1 MDSVGPRWAERVSVV
16 LVTFNSADVIE
27 RAIRSLPTGVEVIV
41 VDNASTDN
49 SLALARAAGAF
60 CIRNRDN
67 LGFGSA
73 SNLGAAR
80 SCRDFI
86 LFLNPDATLRAN
98 AIEFMMAAALHH
110 PDAGAVGPKLI
121 DGDER
126 SVWRYASVLQP
137 MPSGEIRRPSE
148 PEAACCMPLLTGA
161 ALLCRRA
168 AFEEVGGF
176 DENIFLYHE
185 DDDLCLRLTRAGW
198 SLVYEPASEVAHA
211 FGQSSRQSDVMAR
224 FKSEQRLLSLAYIS
238 QKYDLV
244 FDPARELR
252 RAIKRLF
259 IAIATFDSSRR
270 AAALGRLDALR
281 HLRAQAGAGGRID
294 PDVVT
299 LTTVGTPAAE
309 FTALRPSAH
318 HLEKTNRI

>member
-1 MDSVGPRWAERVSVV
+1 MDRIGVV

-27 RAIRSLPTGVEVIV
+27 RAIRSLPAGVEVVV
-41 VDNASTDN
+41 VDNASTDD
-49 SLALARAAGAF
+49 SLALAQAAGAS
-60 CIRNRDN
+60 CLRNRDN
-67 LGFGSA
+67 LGFGRA
-73 SNLGAAR
+73 SNLGAAQSHR
-80 SCRDFI
+80 EFI

-98 AIEFMMAAALHH
+98 AIEHMMAAALRH

-137 MPSGEIRRPSE
+137 MPRGETRRPAE

-161 ALLCRRA
+161 ALLCRRT

-185 DDDLCLRLTRAGW
+185 DDDLSLRLTRAGW
-198 SLVYEPASEVAHA
+198 SLVYEPAAEVAHA
-211 FGQSSRQSDVMAR
+211 FGRSSRQSDFMAR

-238 QKYDLV
+238 RKYDLA

-259 IAIATFDSSRR
+259 IAVATLDSSRR

-281 HLRAQAGAGGRID
+281 HLRAQAWAGDRID
-294 PDVVT
+294 PDET
-299 LTTVGTPAAE
+299 MLTAIGAPAAE
-309 FTALRPSAH
+309 FAALRPSAH
-318 HLEKTNRI
+318 HLEKTNRV

>member
-1 MDSVGPRWAERVSVV
+1 MDSVGPRWVDRVSVV
-16 LVTFNSADVIE
+16 LVTFNSGHVIE
-27 RAIRSLPTGVEVIV
+27 RAIRSLPSGVEVVV
-41 VDNASTDN
+41 VDNASTDD
-49 SLALARAAGAF
+49 SLELAGAAGAS
-60 CIRNRDN
+60 CIRNPHN
-67 LGFGSA
+67 IGFGRA
-73 SNLGAAR
+73 SNLGAAQSR
-80 SCRDFI
+80 REFI
-86 LFLNPDATLRAN
+86 LFLNPDAMLRPN
-98 AIEFMMAAALHH
+98 AVEFMIAAALRH

-137 MPSGEIRRPSE
+137 MPHGETRHPTE

-168 AFEEVGGF
+168 AFEEVRGF

-198 SLVYEPASEVAHA
+198 SLVYEPAAEVAHA
-211 FGQSSRQSDVMAR
+211 FGLSSRQSDFMAR

-238 QKYDLV
+238 RKYDLA

-259 IAIATFDSSRR
+259 IAIATLDSSRR

-281 HLRAQAGAGGRID
+281 LLRARAWAEEGPDEAALANVGR
-294 PDVVT
+294 
-299 LTTVGTPAAE
+299 PAAE
-309 FTALRPSAH
+309 LAALPPSAH
-318 HLEKTNRI
+318 YLEKTNRI